1 MFVEKVV
8 FSPSHALGTL
18 VKFFC
23 KKLSGCSCVA
33 LPLDLLFLFH
43 LSSCLLLTG
52 IVLFLLLWLNTIV

>member
-1 MFVEKVV
+1 
-8 FSPSHALGTL
+8 L

-43 LSSCLLLTG
+43 LSSCLLLTS
-52 IVLFLLLWLNTIV
+52 IVLFLLLWLKTIV